1 MNLENILIEVID
13 KLEELK
19 IDYMVVG
26 SFASNFYG
34 VPRTTL
40 DADILIQTDLNKI
53 SQFINTV
60 KDDFYADLDMAID
73 ALKERSSFNII
84 NFKTGFKI
92 DFIVLK
98 DDSFSMH
105 EFERRRKVNFL
116 NKKVFIASLEDTII
130 SKILWMKETNSEKQ
144 KEDVLGIIKVQKDN
158 IDFGYLKKWAKELN
172 IEDILKE
179 IFKKSNIAL

>member
-1 MNLENILIEVID
+1 MD
-13 KLEELK
+13 
-19 IDYMVVG
+19 
-26 SFASNFYG
+26 
-34 VPRTTL
+34 
-40 DADILIQTDLNKI
+40 
-53 SQFINTV
+53 
-60 KDDFYADLDMAID
+60 
-73 ALKERSSFNII
+73 
-84 NFKTGFKI
+84 
-92 DFIVLK
+92 
-98 DDSFSMH
+98 

-179 IFKKSNIAL
+179 IFKKSDITL